1 MATYLHPDIYDL
13 GLQELDTNG
22 TRLDICHTEPTT
34 YTQATST
41 YTRGNTTS
49 LSIGAPAAGSPDG
62 RQVTVAAL
70 SALVPTSSGTVGW
83 AAISDPATSR
93 LLAVKALNAVETV
106 STTGTFNVAS
116 FVIRIPAPA

>member
-1 MATYLHPDIYDL
+1 
-13 GLQELDTNG
+13 
-22 TRLDICHTEPTT
+22 
-34 YTQATST
+34 
-41 YTRGNTTS
+41 
-49 LSIGAPAAGSPDG
+49 
-62 RQVTVAAL
+62 VTVAAL

-106 STTGTFNVAS
+106 STTGTFNVAA